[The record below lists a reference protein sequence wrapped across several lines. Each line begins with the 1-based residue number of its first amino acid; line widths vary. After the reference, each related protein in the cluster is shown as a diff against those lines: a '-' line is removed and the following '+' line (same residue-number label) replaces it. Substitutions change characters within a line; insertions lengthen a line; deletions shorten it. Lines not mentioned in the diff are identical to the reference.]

1 MREEA
6 QGKHELA
13 KEEVIEEEDEAPQSP
28 TKKNRFSAS
37 GVDGQQDGM
46 TAVDEGISE
55 RSDRIAAK
63 VLQIQQKLENALA
76 SDRER
81 HWKSPSG
88 PESEGESTEGRG
100 AITRPRSR
108 NVSGV
113 ASRNVKA
120 VRKRGD
126 TVTSNRT
133 SNSRGGGDSTDTA
146 QGEKPSKLKE
156 PRTPTRAETPS
167 EKRGHPRAGLP
178 PSPLPPITTA
188 IAIAT
193 GRGSSKNNDDT
204 ESSSAASLDRPRTMT
219 PVTPALTPALT
230 GTTDD
235 SDTDFQSAYSASP
248 SPRESLRGN
257 FDHDRIGGSDSLHA
271 VEKHIPGSF
280 DEAPKAGIVR
290 ERVSSIMTAVPQ
302 SSPTFS
308 DDTVVS
314 GREAVARR

>member
-1 MREEA
+1 
-6 QGKHELA
+6 
-13 KEEVIEEEDEAPQSP
+13 
-28 TKKNRFSAS
+28 
-37 GVDGQQDGM
+37 
-46 TAVDEGISE
+46 
-55 RSDRIAAK
+55 
-63 VLQIQQKLENALA
+63 LENALA

-81 HWKSPSG
+81 HWKPPSG

-113 ASRNVKA
+113 ANRNLKGF
-120 VRKRGD
+120 RKRGD

-133 SNSRGGGDSTDTA
+133 TNSRGGGDSTDTA
-146 QGEKPSKLKE
+146 QGEKPSKSKE
-156 PRTPTRAETPS
+156 PRTPTRAENS
-167 EKRGHPRAGLP
+167 DEKRDHAHANLP
-178 PSPLPPITTA
+178 PSPLPPIVTA
-188 IAIAT
+188 TAT
-193 GRGSSKNNDDT
+193 AGRGSSKNNDDA
-204 ESSSAASLDRPRTMT
+204 ESSSAASLDRPRTTT

-248 SPRESLRGN
+248 SPRESLGGN
-257 FDHDRIGGSDSLHA
+257 FDHDRMGGSDTLHA
-271 VEKHIPGSF
+271 VEKHLPGSF
-280 DEAPKAGIVR
+280 EVPKAGIVR

-314 GREAVARR
+314 GHGAVARR